1 MPYTKEEGGRI
12 NNFAV
17 EPDMYVANPPSSN
30 EKRNYAIGGVLA
42 LVVVSGVVFLAF
54 SVS

>member
-17 EPDMYVANPPSSN
+17 EPDMYVANPPSST
-30 EKRNYAIGGVLA
+30 EKRNYAIGALLGLA
-42 LVVVSGVVFLAF
+42 VISGVIFLAF